1 MGGRVTLGAGGC
13 GRWSPVVTSWGSA
26 QQLSWQLAPA
36 RTSSR
41 SAPVMASTTYTEIG
55 IQLHNTRIAVR
66 LPSIRL
72 RRPRFWRRTHKV
84 TSPSANPSTVSS
96 SSLESSSSSD
106 DWIKD
111 FHDRYNPLNTSTPAR
126 RPRQVGEVGEVGEKL
141 NLSGVKIYE
150 DYDDLYP
157 VVAVA
162 QNRVIARLK
171 FSDKFNL

>member
-1 MGGRVTLGAGGC
+1 M
-13 GRWSPVVTSWGSA
+13 VTSWGSA
-26 QQLSWQLAPA
+26 QQLSWQLAPPG
-36 RTSSR
+36 TSSR

-66 LPSIRL
+66 LPSIRI

-84 TSPSANPSTVSS
+84 TSPSVSS

-126 RPRQVGEVGEVGEKL
+126 RPRQVGEVGEKL

>member
-1 MGGRVTLGAGGC
+1 
-13 GRWSPVVTSWGSA
+13 
-26 QQLSWQLAPA
+26 
-36 RTSSR
+36 
-41 SAPVMASTTYTEIG
+41 MASTTYTEIG

-66 LPSIRL
+66 LPSIKL

-84 TSPSANPSTVSS
+84 TSPSANPSSISS

-111 FHDRYNPLNTSTPAR
+111 FHDRYNPLNTSTTTR
-126 RPRQVGEVGEVGEKL
+126 RPRQVGEVGEVL
-141 NLSGVKIYE
+141 NCSGVKIYE

>member
-1 MGGRVTLGAGGC
+1 
-13 GRWSPVVTSWGSA
+13 
-26 QQLSWQLAPA
+26 
-36 RTSSR
+36 
-41 SAPVMASTTYTEIG
+41 MASTTYTEIG

-66 LPSIRL
+66 LPSIKL

-84 TSPSANPSTVSS
+84 TSPSANPSSVSS

-111 FHDRYNPLNTSTPAR
+111 FHDRYNPLNPSAPAR
-126 RPRQVGEVGEVGEKL
+126 RPRQVREVGEVGEGGEVGEVGEVGEIL
-141 NLSGVKIYE
+141 NCSGVKIYE

-171 FSDKFNL
+171 FSDKYNL

>member
-1 MGGRVTLGAGGC
+1 
-13 GRWSPVVTSWGSA
+13 
-26 QQLSWQLAPA
+26 
-36 RTSSR
+36 
-41 SAPVMASTTYTEIG
+41 MASTTYTEIG

-66 LPSIRL
+66 LPSIKL

-84 TSPSANPSTVSS
+84 TSPSANPSSV

-126 RPRQVGEVGEVGEKL
+126 RPRQVGEVGEVGEGGEML
-141 NLSGVKIYE
+141 NCSGVKIYE
-150 DYDDLYP
+150 DYDELYP

>member
-1 MGGRVTLGAGGC
+1 
-13 GRWSPVVTSWGSA
+13 
-26 QQLSWQLAPA
+26 
-36 RTSSR
+36 
-41 SAPVMASTTYTEIG
+41 MASTTYTEIG

-66 LPSIRL
+66 LPSIKL

-84 TSPSANPSTVSS
+84 TSPSANPSSVSS

-111 FHDRYNPLNTSTPAR
+111 FHDRYNPLNTSTPPR
-126 RPRQVGEVGEVGEKL
+126 WPRQVGEVGEML
-141 NLSGVKIYE
+141 NCSGVKIYE